1 VGAMETSERLL
12 VRPRRGAQG
21 PERDESSPVDAL
33 LARYRERT
41 ATVAVIGLGY
51 VGLPLVQ
58 ALLGAG
64 FKVIG
69 LDIDEEKIAALKQG
83 EVFISHLPA
92 QVFAKALEADRFTP
106 TTDFRDLHEA
116 DAILICVPTPL
127 TGHRE
132 PDLSFVENTARSILP
147 NLRRG
152 QLIIL
157 ESTSYPGTTRD
168 IVKPILQQ
176 SNLLSGKDF
185 FLAYSPERED
195 PGNTQFSTK
204 AIPKIVGG
212 DGEDAL
218 RLADAL
224 YGAFVVETVPVSSL
238 EAAEAVK
245 ITENIFRAVNIALVN
260 ELKMLYAEMGIDMW
274 EVIEAAKTK
283 PFGFMA
289 FYPGP
294 GLGGHCIPIDPF
306 YLTWKSREYGLTTR
320 FIELAGE
327 INAMMPRY
335 VVSRVVDELNTR
347 TGRGLNKARI
357 LVIGLAYKKNI
368 ADCRESPSL
377 KIIELLERQG
387 AICDAH
393 DPFVPAIPRTREHP
407 NLAGR
412 RSVVLNGEVISSYDV
427 VLIMTDHDSIDYLL
441 VVKNARIVVDTRN
454 ACARVDG
461 AGSNVAKA

>member
-1 VGAMETSERLL
+1 METSEHLL
-12 VRPRRGAQG
+12 VRSRREAQG
-21 PERDESSPVDAL
+21 PERDASSPVDAL
-33 LARYRERT
+33 LARYRQRT
-41 ATVAVIGLGY
+41 ATVAVVGLGY

-69 LDIDEEKIAALKQG
+69 LDIDEEKIEALKRG

-92 QVFAKALEADRFTP
+92 QAFAKALRGGRFTP
-106 TTDFRDLHEA
+106 TTDFRDLQEA

-127 TGHRE
+127 TAHRE

-157 ESTSYPGTTRD
+157 KSTSYPGTTRD
-168 IVKPILQQ
+168 VVKPILQQ
-176 SNLLSGKDF
+176 SNLVSGKDF

-218 RLADAL
+218 TLADAL
-224 YGAFVVETVPVSSL
+224 YGAFVVETVLVSSL

-347 TGRGLNKARI
+347 TGRGLNKAKA

-387 AICDAH
+387 AVCDAH
-393 DPFVPAIPRTREHP
+393 DPFVAAIPRTREHP
-407 NLAGR
+407 DLAGR
-412 RSVVLNGEVISSYDV
+412 RSVALNAEVIAGYDV
-427 VLIMTDHDSIDYLL
+427 VLIMTDHDSIDYRLI
-441 VVKNARIVVDTRN
+441 VKNAKIVVDTRN

-461 AGSNVAKA
+461 VGSNVAKA